1 MAEPL
6 LFTATRIGTFE
17 GTRPLTN
24 ASGFFFE
31 RDGRKYLVTS
41 RHVLIDKPSKHFPD
55 RIEIELHVDAVNLTR
70 TTGFSVPLYR
80 NGKSLMR
87 IATDSGGEIDVAVIE
102 LDGAALPKPV
112 AAACVYAGPSAS
124 AD

>member
-1 MAEPL
+1 M
-6 LFTATRIGTFE
+6 
-17 GTRPLTN
+17 
-24 ASGFFFE
+24 
-31 RDGRKYLVTS
+31 TS
-41 RHVLIDKPSKHFPD
+41 CHVLIDKPSKHFPD

-102 LDGAALPKPV
+102 LDGAALPKP
-112 AAACVYAGPSAS
+112 
-124 AD
+124 